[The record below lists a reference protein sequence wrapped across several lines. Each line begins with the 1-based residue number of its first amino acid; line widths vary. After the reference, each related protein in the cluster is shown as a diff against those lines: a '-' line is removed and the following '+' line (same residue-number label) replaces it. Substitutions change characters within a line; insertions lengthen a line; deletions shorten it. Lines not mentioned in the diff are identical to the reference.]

1 MVERHLARPREPA
14 ARRHQRVEHQ
24 GQQVAPRGEGLLRHE
39 RLRIIPSAM
48 WRATAWIVEVGF
60 TPAQVTIVLPSTM

>member
-1 MVERHLARPREPA
+1 MIERHLAGPREPA
-14 ARRHQRVEHQ
+14 ARRHERFEHH
-24 GQQVAPRGEGLLRHE
+24 GQQVAPRREGPQRHE